1 MNMQQMLMQAQ
12 KMQRELNKAL
22 SDLESKEFTI
32 AKGGA
37 ITITMLG
44 SHEIKAV
51 DIKPDFLDAENKD
64 MIEDLIVIAHKE
76 LLEIIENER
85 GDINEK
91 ITGRRT
97 GMGIQMGKLKALDR
111 LEDSLSK
118 LPSVG
123 KKSAER
129 MAYAMLDMDED
140 DLTEFSDAI
149 KDLKA
154 SIHICPICGNLTE
167 SSLCDICSDSS
178 RDQSLLM
185 VVSYPKD
192 LIAFEKAGSFHGL
205 YHILGGTISV
215 SKGKNID
222 DLSIPQLINRLKE
235 DKINEVIIATNP
247 TVDGETTAL

>member
-44 SHEIKAV
+44 SHEITAV

-97 GMGIQMGKLKALDR
+97 GMGI
-111 LEDSLSK
+111 
-118 LPSVG
+118 
-123 KKSAER
+123 
-129 MAYAMLDMDED
+129 
-140 DLTEFSDAI
+140 
-149 KDLKA
+149 
-154 SIHICPICGNLTE
+154 
-167 SSLCDICSDSS
+167 
-178 RDQSLLM
+178 
-185 VVSYPKD
+185 
-192 LIAFEKAGSFHGL
+192 
-205 YHILGGTISV
+205 
-215 SKGKNID
+215 
-222 DLSIPQLINRLKE
+222 
-235 DKINEVIIATNP
+235 
-247 TVDGETTAL
+247 